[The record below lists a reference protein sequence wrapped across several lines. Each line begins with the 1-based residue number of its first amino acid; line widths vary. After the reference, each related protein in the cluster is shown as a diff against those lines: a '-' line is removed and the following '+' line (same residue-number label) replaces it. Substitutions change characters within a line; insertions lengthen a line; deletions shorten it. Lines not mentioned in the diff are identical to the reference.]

1 MNPIPLALLGLLL
14 AHPVLADPAPSLLLQ
29 AEGRTMT
36 PVCTGQ
42 AVRLEG
48 NHNVLKPFG
57 VCGSLL
63 IKGIANQVVL
73 DFAANA
79 ALRVEGSGNQV
90 AYHGSKPVT
99 IDLLGPGNSVIAPQA
114 PVLESAPVL
123 LLTGDDQAKEVDCAG
138 RSVSVQGRR
147 AFYLLRGGCKSLTI
161 QGDLVIVQA
170 EMRPGAAIAI
180 TGRGDRVGWVLDAP
194 GKPPAL
200 SVRGEANH
208 CEHLD
213 AVGGLLAR

>member
-1 MNPIPLALLGLLL
+1 MRSIGFALLGVLL
-14 AHPVLADPAPSLLLQ
+14 AHTVLADPAPSLLLQ
-29 AEGRTMT
+29 AEGRTLT

-42 AVRLEG
+42 GVRLEG

-90 AYHGSKPVT
+90 AYSGSKPVT
-99 IDLLGPGNSVIAPQA
+99 VDLLGPDNSVLAQQA
-114 PVLESAPVL
+114 LVPEPGPVL
-123 LLTGDDQAKEVDCAG
+123 LLTGDDQALEADCAG
-138 RSVSVQGRR
+138 RSASVQGNR
-147 AFYLLRGGCKSLTI
+147 ALYLLRGGCKSLTI
-161 QGDLVIVQA
+161 HGDLVIVQA
-170 EMRPGAAIAI
+170 EMQPGAPIVI
-180 TGRGDRVGWVLDAP
+180 TGHGDRVGWVLNGA
-194 GKPPAL
+194 GKPPAP

-208 CEHLD
+208 IEHLD
-213 AVGGLLAR
+213 AIGGTSAR